1 MMKINNFLSKI
12 IDRRSNNIYVTLF
25 FLIFLIIGLSI
36 VKDYG
41 ITTDEPF
48 QRTIGYFWY
57 IHIIELFSQNF
68 ELINDLKVKFDSMYW
83 SDELSKGNFRQY
95 TVFFDLFAVVIEQ
108 LLQIEEVSNAF
119 LIKHYLTF
127 IVFFISSIFF
137 YKIIFQR
144 NKNTF
149 ISLLITSLYITSP
162 RIFGESFYN
171 CKDIVFMSFCVFVI
185 FFTLKNLKEF
195 KTKNIILLALFTG
208 VATDIRIMGILL
220 SGLFFIFFILS
231 SLEEENFLKKNYKH
245 LILYFV
251 IYFLTVYI
259 FWPFLWS
266 SPIDNFIISLKS
278 FSNYGWGGSVL
289 YLGNYVKASS
299 LPWHYIP
306 VWILVSMPIMIII
319 FFSLGLSSA
328 IFLFFKKLT
337 NLSEKTKLWSNTNEK
352 RDFFMLF
359 YFLIPLFTVII
370 LDSTL
375 YGGWRHLYFLYPCL
389 IYFVI
394 ISYEKLKIH
403 FKKIFLVLFVA
414 SLIINVFNLI
424 KLHPYQSVYFNS
436 LVEKKAN
443 NLFEID
449 YWGLGNVEAVKF
461 ILKNHK
467 KDGKT
472 KVRTASFTPLNYSKL
487 FFKKGVTDNL
497 VFTGTEELQQKYV
510 FTNFIFEEN
519 PKFLDKYEVPS
530 NYKKVFQLRRGN
542 IVLNEVFLRD

>member
-1 MMKINNFLSKI
+1 
-12 IDRRSNNIYVTLF
+12 
-25 FLIFLIIGLSI
+25 
-36 VKDYG
+36 
-41 ITTDEPF
+41 
-48 QRTIGYFWY
+48 
-57 IHIIELFSQNF
+57 
-68 ELINDLKVKFDSMYW
+68 
-83 SDELSKGNFRQY
+83 
-95 TVFFDLFAVVIEQ
+95 
-108 LLQIEEVSNAF
+108 
-119 LIKHYLTF
+119 
-127 IVFFISSIFF
+127 
-137 YKIIFQR
+137 
-144 NKNTF
+144 
-149 ISLLITSLYITSP
+149 
-162 RIFGESFYN
+162 
-171 CKDIVFMSFCVFVI
+171 MSFCVFVI

-245 LILYFV
+245 LILYFI

-319 FFSLGLSSA
+319 FFSLGLSST

-352 RDFFMLF
+352 KDFFMLF

>member
-1 MMKINNFLSKI
+1 
-12 IDRRSNNIYVTLF
+12 
-25 FLIFLIIGLSI
+25 
-36 VKDYG
+36 
-41 ITTDEPF
+41 
-48 QRTIGYFWY
+48 
-57 IHIIELFSQNF
+57 
-68 ELINDLKVKFDSMYW
+68 
-83 SDELSKGNFRQY
+83 
-95 TVFFDLFAVVIEQ
+95 
-108 LLQIEEVSNAF
+108 
-119 LIKHYLTF
+119 
-127 IVFFISSIFF
+127 
-137 YKIIFQR
+137 
-144 NKNTF
+144 
-149 ISLLITSLYITSP
+149 
-162 RIFGESFYN
+162 
-171 CKDIVFMSFCVFVI
+171 
-185 FFTLKNLKEF
+185 
-195 KTKNIILLALFTG
+195 
-208 VATDIRIMGILL
+208 
-220 SGLFFIFFILS
+220 
-231 SLEEENFLKKNYKH
+231 
-245 LILYFV
+245 
-251 IYFLTVYI
+251 
-259 FWPFLWS
+259 
-266 SPIDNFIISLKS
+266 
-278 FSNYGWGGSVL
+278 
-289 YLGNYVKASS
+289 
-299 LPWHYIP
+299 
-306 VWILVSMPIMIII
+306 
-319 FFSLGLSSA
+319 
-328 IFLFFKKLT
+328 
-337 NLSEKTKLWSNTNEK
+337 
-352 RDFFMLF
+352 MLF

>member
-1 MMKINNFLSKI
+1 MGYS
-12 IDRRSNNIYVTLF
+12 LF
-25 FLIFLIIGLSI
+25 
-36 VKDYG
+36 
-41 ITTDEPF
+41 
-48 QRTIGYFWY
+48 
-57 IHIIELFSQNF
+57 
-68 ELINDLKVKFDSMYW
+68 
-83 SDELSKGNFRQY
+83 
-95 TVFFDLFAVVIEQ
+95 
-108 LLQIEEVSNAF
+108 
-119 LIKHYLTF
+119 
-127 IVFFISSIFF
+127 
-137 YKIIFQR
+137 
-144 NKNTF
+144 
-149 ISLLITSLYITSP
+149 
-162 RIFGESFYN
+162 
-171 CKDIVFMSFCVFVI
+171 
-185 FFTLKNLKEF
+185 
-195 KTKNIILLALFTG
+195 
-208 VATDIRIMGILL
+208 
-220 SGLFFIFFILS
+220 FFILS

-414 SLIINVFNLI
+414 SLMINVSNLI

-436 LVEKKAN
+436 LVEKKK
-443 NLFEID
+443 LIIF
-449 YWGLGNVEAVKF
+449 
-461 ILKNHK
+461 LKLIIG
-467 KDGKT
+467 D
-472 KVRTASFTPLNYSKL
+472 
-487 FFKKGVTDNL
+487 
-497 VFTGTEELQQKYV
+497 
-510 FTNFIFEEN
+510 
-519 PKFLDKYEVPS
+519 
-530 NYKKVFQLRRGN
+530 
-542 IVLNEVFLRD
+542 